1 MSRKEK
7 PLSAGPS
14 LSSSSPTRFINRVK
28 DSTGVSAVPIRS
40 TSWPLWGRTSSGAL
54 WIPHRLATR
63 TSDEPSAKSL
73 DSESSRTASCLAASS
88 AKPCPAAQHRVFQHG
103 LSFPSRPQPF
113 VNNPR
118 LPNCGRYKIF
128 RCSRLHW
135 PHAGIN
141 RSFWELAGQSRVAA
155 LAEDSNRRWHNHHS
169 SSNTAAT
176 DARHSR

>member
-88 AKPCPAAQHRVFQHG
+88 AKPCPAAQHRVFSTDSRFRAGPNRLSTILDYQIVGDTKYFDAAGFTGRKLG
-103 LSFPSRPQPF
+103 L
-113 VNNPR
+113 
-118 LPNCGRYKIF
+118 
-128 RCSRLHW
+128 
-135 PHAGIN
+135 
-141 RSFWELAGQSRVAA
+141 
-155 LAEDSNRRWHNHHS
+155 
-169 SSNTAAT
+169 T
-176 DARHSR
+176 DP